1 MQKSATNLIKKM
13 KLRKLNH
20 MMVGGAIAMAV
31 LVAPVAWAALL
42 DVFNYKVGVA
52 IQKAELLAQQALM
65 KAIDQA
71 QQKLQQTLYDK
82 ANTIATTIQGKLGT
96 AVQDRLGT
104 ITGGPVGQVL
114 GNAGLTI
121 GDVTGPNAI
130 GHVDPATTKAQMGAI
145 SKAKNPLDAIT
156 EQTRITLENQ
166 LHDRLNVTS
175 VLDEKPVKGICTTTT
190 KNCTILTLLREQDAI
205 ALTSLQKVNLA
216 AVGYQVTQKGSWDE
230 AVLSKIYSITG
241 TDTINV
247 LSFLTPS
254 NAIPLGF
261 ERNAATAANLEKSMW
276 LSQVMVGAKNDAQ
289 FLAKEMQNK
298 SYGDSASQMD
308 AMSKIAKV
316 QLARG
321 AIMNVHNEDLH
332 NSLNSQ
338 FRACVVRPDAQDRVG
353 ATQEQQLVHIQ
364 SLMRCNNMILLQM
377 RQQELESQRL
387 YGAMLLTLIDLYA
400 VQEPGKRS

>member
-175 VLDEKPVKGICTTTT
+175 VLDEKPVKGTCTTTT